1 MIIEQIPIGPI
12 ANFGYILGCEETR
25 IAALIDPA
33 FEPEKLVARARE
45 LDLDVEWI
53 LNTHGHF
60 DHINGNEVAVEM
72 TGAKIIAYSGATFH
86 ADHKVDHGDKIKIGN
101 LHIDILFTRI
111 QLKLNFTILKI
122 HKLHHP
128 ISTIKLRKAGSQ
140 SYYLTSPQSS
150 LIQRIL
156 NLFQA

>member
-1 MIIEQIPIGPI
+1 MTGVS
-12 ANFGYILGCEETR
+12 LK
-25 IAALIDPA
+25 D
-33 FEPEKLVARARE
+33 VSE
-45 LDLDVEWI
+45 LDWSGCYSNEYSFDLGLYNLNAQGTLESSPTYHTIVINPTLGDADNMFGRYVETKGYYDWEI
-53 LNTHGHF
+53 
-60 DHINGNEVAVEM
+60 
-72 TGAKIIAYSGATFH
+72 Y
-86 ADHKVDHGDKIKIGN
+86 
-101 LHIDILFTRI
+101 RI

-122 HKLHHP
+122 RKLHHP